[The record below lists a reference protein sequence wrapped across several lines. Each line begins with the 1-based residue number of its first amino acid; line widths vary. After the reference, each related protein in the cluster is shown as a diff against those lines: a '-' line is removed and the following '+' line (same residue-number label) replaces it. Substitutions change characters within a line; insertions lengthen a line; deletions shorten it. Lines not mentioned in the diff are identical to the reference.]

1 MEYAR
6 NTMLSFITFLLGS
19 YFVSQRNQVPFF
31 GNWIVSSP
39 ANAWSSM
46 WYAMPFTP
54 PCIKFPLMTLSIVS
68 FGLWSNQT
76 TAINFIDVTSIYWVI
91 VVVSLSALPSTVYKW
106 PVIYLTN
113 ASVTMFMGL
122 SIYYGLDDAILA
134 YYGANLVPIT
144 GVVLMFSAAML
155 ASFYLFNRIFI
166 IGSSLIMIGFGF
178 KLMTIF
184 NGIYAGTSVF
194 HTLTA
199 FGIGVL
205 SLLNETEQS
214 SDIRQKIY
222 VLVHGTRKPSRSVE
236 LTNLLS
242 VDVEEGNKEP

>member
-1 MEYAR
+1 
-6 NTMLSFITFLLGS
+6 
-19 YFVSQRNQVPFF
+19 
-31 GNWIVSSP
+31 
-39 ANAWSSM
+39 
-46 WYAMPFTP
+46 
-54 PCIKFPLMTLSIVS
+54 
-68 FGLWSNQT
+68 
-76 TAINFIDVTSIYWVI
+76 
-91 VVVSLSALPSTVYKW
+91 
-106 PVIYLTN
+106 
-113 ASVTMFMGL
+113 MFMGL
-122 SIYYGLDDAILA
+122 SIYYRLDDAILA

-184 NGIYAGTSVF
+184 NGIYAGTAVF

-242 VDVEEGNKEP
+242 VEQEGGEP

>member
-6 NTMLSFITFLLGS
+6 NAIFSFASFLVGS
-19 YFVSQRNQVPFF
+19 YFVSQRGQNPFF

-46 WYAMPFTP
+46 WYAMQFTP
-54 PCIKFPLMTLSIVS
+54 ICVKLPLISLSVVS
-68 FGLWSNQT
+68 FGLWSNET
-76 TAINFIDVTSIYWVI
+76 TAISFVDVTSIYWIIVI
-91 VVVSLSALPSTVYKW
+91 VSLSALPSTVYKW
-106 PVIYLTN
+106 PVIYLINT
-113 ASVTMFMGL
+113 SVVLFMGL
-122 SIYYGLDDAILA
+122 SIYYGLDHAILA
-134 YYGANLVPIT
+134 YYAANLVPIT

-155 ASFYLFNRIFI
+155 SSYYLFNRIFI
-166 IGSSLIMIGFGF
+166 LGSSLIMIGFGF

-184 NGIYAGTSVF
+184 NGIYAGTAVF
-194 HTLTA
+194 HTMTA

-214 SDIRQKIY
+214 ADIRQKIY

-242 VDVEEGNKEP
+242 VDVEEGNREM